1 MISLSQQQKMLQKL
15 SPQQIQLMR
24 LLQVPI
30 VSLEQAIKEE
40 IERNPLLEDDEDST
54 ESFAPNEEE
63 MIYDEESY
71 STEEQNHFLDHYDD
85 YMDDYQSYKEKI
97 DTDTTQE
104 ERNILYASEVSFQ
117 DYIIEQFNLKET
129 TENQHIIG
137 LELIGNINVN
147 GYMERNLT
155 SIVNDIAFRQGIYV
169 SDEEVLPVLR
179 TIQSLEPAG
188 VGARN
193 LQECLSIQLHRSEDQ
208 SADTKNAI
216 KIVDNHFEL
225 FTKKHY
231 NKIEQKL
238 KISGAEL
245 SAAIDIISKLN
256 PRPGSGFV
264 SHSDNPGYIVPDF
277 IVTEIDG
284 KLSVQQTKDKPSLK
298 VSKYY
303 TNILNDINKSK
314 KTTKGEKETAAFIK
328 EKADAAKWFIEA
340 IEQRYKTLD
349 ITMAVIVNF
358 QRKYF
363 LSGDIN
369 DLRPMRLKDIAEMAN
384 FDISTISR
392 VISQKYIQTDFGT
405 FSLRKLFSKSH
416 IGDDGKDSATETI
429 KSAMIECIKNED
441 KSAPLSDEELTKQ
454 LSQKGFKLSRRTVT
468 KYREQMK
475 IPVQRLRKEIVR

>member
-40 IERNPLLEDDEDST
+40 IERNPLLEDDEDTT
-54 ESFAPNEEE
+54 ESFASNNEET
-63 MIYDEESY
+63 IYDEESY
-71 STEEQNHFLDHYDD
+71 TYEEENDFPDHYDD
-85 YMDDYQSYKEKI
+85 DEMDDYRMYKEKI
-97 DTDTTQE
+97 DSDTNQE

-129 TENQHIIG
+129 TETQHIIG

-169 SDEEVLPVLR
+169 SENEVLPVLK
-179 TIQSLEPAG
+179 TIQALEPAG

-225 FTKKHY
+225 FSKKHY

-256 PRPGSGFV
+256 PRPNREDYSQEWHSADYGSG
-264 SHSDNPGYIVPDF
+264 
-277 IVTEIDG
+277 
-284 KLSVQQTKDKPSLK
+284 
-298 VSKYY
+298 
-303 TNILNDINKSK
+303 
-314 KTTKGEKETAAFIK
+314 
-328 EKADAAKWFIEA
+328 
-340 IEQRYKTLD
+340 
-349 ITMAVIVNF
+349 
-358 QRKYF
+358 
-363 LSGDIN
+363 
-369 DLRPMRLKDIAEMAN
+369 
-384 FDISTISR
+384 
-392 VISQKYIQTDFGT
+392 
-405 FSLRKLFSKSH
+405 
-416 IGDDGKDSATETI
+416 
-429 KSAMIECIKNED
+429 
-441 KSAPLSDEELTKQ
+441 
-454 LSQKGFKLSRRTVT
+454 
-468 KYREQMK
+468 
-475 IPVQRLRKEIVR
+475 

>member
-1 MISLSQQQKMLQKL
+1 MLQRL

-54 ESFAPNEEE
+54 ESFAANDEET
-63 MIYDEESY
+63 IYDEESY
-71 STEEQNHFLDHYDD
+71 SNEEQNHFLDHYDD
-85 YMDDYQSYKEKI
+85 YMDDYQSYREKI
-97 DTDTTQE
+97 DYDTSQE
-104 ERNILYASEVSFQ
+104 ERNILYASEASFQ

-147 GYMERNLT
+147 GYMERNLA

-169 SDEEVLPVLR
+169 SDEDVLPVLR

-225 FTKKHY
+225 FSKKHY

-238 KISGAEL
+238 KISEAEL

-256 PRPGSGFV
+256 PRPGNGFV
-264 SHSDNPGYIVPDF
+264 SQSDNPAYIVPDF

-284 KLSVQQTKDKPSLK
+284 KLSVQQTRDKPSLK

-314 KTTKGEKETAAFIK
+314 KPTKEEKETATFIK

-349 ITMAVIVNF
+349 ITLGVIVDY
-358 QRKYF
+358 QKKYF

-369 DLRPMRLKDIAEMAN
+369 DLRPMRLKDIAEMTD

-392 VISQKYIQTDFGT
+392 AINQKYIQTDFGT

-429 KSAMIECIKNED
+429 KSAMIECIKTEN

-454 LSQKGFKLSRRTVT
+454 LNQKGFKVSRRTVT
-468 KYREQMK
+468 KYREQMN
-475 IPVQRLRKEIVR
+475 IPVQRLRKEIVK

>member
-1 MISLSQQQKMLQKL
+1 MISLSLQQKMLQRL

-54 ESFAPNEEE
+54 ESFAANDEET
-63 MIYDEESY
+63 IYDEESY
-71 STEEQNHFLDHYDD
+71 SNEEQNHFLDHYDD
-85 YMDDYQSYKEKI
+85 YMDDYQSYREKI
-97 DTDTTQE
+97 DYDTSQE
-104 ERNILYASEVSFQ
+104 ERNILYASEASFQ

-147 GYMERNLT
+147 GYMERNLA

-169 SDEEVLPVLR
+169 SDEDVLPVLR

-208 SADTKNAI
+208 STDTKNAI

-225 FTKKHY
+225 FSKKHY

-238 KISGAEL
+238 KISEAEL

-256 PRPGSGFV
+256 PRPGNGFV
-264 SHSDNPGYIVPDF
+264 SQSDNPAYIVPDF

-314 KTTKGEKETAAFIK
+314 KPTKEEKETATFIK

-349 ITMAVIVNF
+349 ITLGVIVDY
-358 QRKYF
+358 QKKYF

-369 DLRPMRLKDIAEMAN
+369 DLRPMRLKDIAEMTD

-392 VISQKYIQTDFGT
+392 AINQKYIQTDFGT

-429 KSAMIECIKNED
+429 KSAMIECIKTEN

-454 LSQKGFKLSRRTVT
+454 LNQKGFKVSRRTVT
-468 KYREQMK
+468 KYREQMN
-475 IPVQRLRKEIVR
+475 IPVQRLRKEIVK

>member
-1 MISLSQQQKMLQKL
+1 MISLSLQQKMLQRL

-54 ESFAPNEEE
+54 ESFAANDEET
-63 MIYDEESY
+63 IYDEESY
-71 STEEQNHFLDHYDD
+71 SNEEQNHFLDHYDD
-85 YMDDYQSYKEKI
+85 YMDDYQSYREKI
-97 DTDTTQE
+97 DSDTSQE
-104 ERNILYASEVSFQ
+104 ERNILYASEASFQ

-147 GYMERNLT
+147 GYMERNLA

-169 SDEEVLPVLR
+169 SDEDVLPVLR

-225 FTKKHY
+225 FSKKHY

-238 KISGAEL
+238 KISEAEL

-256 PRPGSGFV
+256 PRPGNGFV
-264 SHSDNPGYIVPDF
+264 SQSDNPGYIVPDF

-284 KLSVQQTKDKPSLK
+284 KLSVQQTRDKPSLK

-314 KTTKGEKETAAFIK
+314 KPTKEEKETATFIK

-349 ITMAVIVNF
+349 ITLAVIVDY
-358 QRKYF
+358 QKKYF

-369 DLRPMRLKDIAEMAN
+369 DLRPMRLKDIAEMTD

-392 VISQKYIQTDFGT
+392 AINQKYIQTDFGT

-429 KSAMIECIKNED
+429 KSAMIECIKTEN

-454 LSQKGFKLSRRTVT
+454 LNQKGFKVSRRTVT
-468 KYREQMK
+468 KYREQMN
-475 IPVQRLRKEIVR
+475 IPVQRLRKEIVK

>member
-1 MISLSQQQKMLQKL
+1 MISLSLQQKMLQRL

-30 VSLEQAIKEE
+30 VSLEQTIKEE

-54 ESFAPNEEE
+54 ESFAANDEET
-63 MIYDEESY
+63 IYDEESY
-71 STEEQNHFLDHYDD
+71 SNEEQNHFLDHYDD
-85 YMDDYQSYKEKI
+85 YMDDYQSYREKI
-97 DTDTTQE
+97 DYDTSQE
-104 ERNILYASEVSFQ
+104 ERNILYASEASFQ

-147 GYMERNLT
+147 GYMERNLA

-169 SDEEVLPVLR
+169 SDEDVLPVLR

-225 FTKKHY
+225 FSKKHY

-238 KISGAEL
+238 KISEAEL

-256 PRPGSGFV
+256 PRPGNGFV
-264 SHSDNPGYIVPDF
+264 SQSDNPAYIVPDF

-284 KLSVQQTKDKPSLK
+284 KLSVQQTRDKPSLK

-314 KTTKGEKETAAFIK
+314 KPTKEEKETATFIK

-349 ITMAVIVNF
+349 ITLGVIVDY
-358 QRKYF
+358 QKKYF

-369 DLRPMRLKDIAEMAN
+369 DLRPMRLKDIAEMTD

-392 VISQKYIQTDFGT
+392 AINQKYIQTDFGT

-429 KSAMIECIKNED
+429 KSAMIECIKTEN

-454 LSQKGFKLSRRTVT
+454 LNQKGFKVSRRTVT
-468 KYREQMK
+468 KYREQMN
-475 IPVQRLRKEIVR
+475 IPVQRLRKEIVK

>member
-1 MISLSQQQKMLQKL
+1 MISLSLQQKMLQRL

-30 VSLEQAIKEE
+30 VSLEQTIKEE

-54 ESFAPNEEE
+54 ESFAANDEET
-63 MIYDEESY
+63 IYDEESY
-71 STEEQNHFLDHYDD
+71 SNEEQNHFLDHYDD
-85 YMDDYQSYKEKI
+85 YMDDYQSYREKI
-97 DTDTTQE
+97 DSDTSQE

-147 GYMERNLT
+147 GYMERNLA

-169 SDEEVLPVLR
+169 SDEDVLPVLR

-225 FTKKHY
+225 FSKKHY

-238 KISGAEL
+238 KISEAEL

-256 PRPGSGFV
+256 PRPGNGFV
-264 SHSDNPGYIVPDF
+264 SQSDNPVYIVPDF

-284 KLSVQQTKDKPSLK
+284 KLSVQQTRDKPSLK

-314 KTTKGEKETAAFIK
+314 KPTKEEKETATFIK

-349 ITMAVIVNF
+349 ITLGVIVDY
-358 QRKYF
+358 QKKYF

-369 DLRPMRLKDIAEMAN
+369 DLRPMRLKDIAEMTD

-392 VISQKYIQTDFGT
+392 AINQKYIQTDFGT

-429 KSAMIECIKNED
+429 KSAMIECIKTEN

-454 LSQKGFKLSRRTVT
+454 LNQKGFKVSRRTVT
-468 KYREQMK
+468 KYREQMN
-475 IPVQRLRKEIVR
+475 IPVQRLRKEIVK

>member
-1 MISLSQQQKMLQKL
+1 MISLSLQQKMLQRL

-30 VSLEQAIKEE
+30 VSLEQTIKEE
-40 IERNPLLEDDEDST
+40 IERNPLWEDDEDST
-54 ESFAPNEEE
+54 ESFAANDEET
-63 MIYDEESY
+63 IYDEESY
-71 STEEQNHFLDHYDD
+71 SNEEQNHFLDHYDD
-85 YMDDYQSYKEKI
+85 YMDDYQSYREKI
-97 DTDTTQE
+97 DYDTSQE
-104 ERNILYASEVSFQ
+104 ERNILYASEASFQ

-147 GYMERNLT
+147 GYMERNLA

-169 SDEEVLPVLR
+169 SDEDVLPVLR

-225 FTKKHY
+225 FSKKHY

-238 KISGAEL
+238 KISEAEL

-256 PRPGSGFV
+256 PRPGNGFV
-264 SHSDNPGYIVPDF
+264 SQSDNPAYIVPDF

-284 KLSVQQTKDKPSLK
+284 KLSVQQTRDKPSLK

-314 KTTKGEKETAAFIK
+314 KPTKEEKETATFIK

-349 ITMAVIVNF
+349 ITLGVIVDY
-358 QRKYF
+358 QKKYF

-369 DLRPMRLKDIAEMAN
+369 DLRPMRLKDIAEMTD

-392 VISQKYIQTDFGT
+392 AINQKYIQTDFGT

-429 KSAMIECIKNED
+429 KSAMIECIKTEN

-454 LSQKGFKLSRRTVT
+454 LNQKGFKVSRRTVT
-468 KYREQMK
+468 KYREQMN
-475 IPVQRLRKEIVR
+475 IPVQRLRKEIVK

>member
-1 MISLSQQQKMLQKL
+1 MISLSLQQKMLQRL

-30 VSLEQAIKEE
+30 VSLEQTIKEE

-54 ESFAPNEEE
+54 ESFAANDEET
-63 MIYDEESY
+63 IYDEESY
-71 STEEQNHFLDHYDD
+71 SNEEQNHFLDHYDD
-85 YMDDYQSYKEKI
+85 YMDDYQSYREKI
-97 DTDTTQE
+97 DYDTSQE
-104 ERNILYASEVSFQ
+104 ERNILYASEASFQ

-147 GYMERNLT
+147 GYMERNLA

-169 SDEEVLPVLR
+169 SDEDVLPVLR

-225 FTKKHY
+225 FSKKHY

-238 KISGAEL
+238 KISEAEL

-256 PRPGSGFV
+256 PRPGNGFV
-264 SHSDNPGYIVPDF
+264 SQSDNPAYIVPDF

-284 KLSVQQTKDKPSLK
+284 KLSVQQTRDKPSLK

-314 KTTKGEKETAAFIK
+314 KPTKEEKETATFIK

-349 ITMAVIVNF
+349 ITLAVIVDY
-358 QRKYF
+358 QKKYF

-369 DLRPMRLKDIAEMAN
+369 DLRPMRLKDIAEMTD

-392 VISQKYIQTDFGT
+392 AINQKYIQTDFGT

-429 KSAMIECIKNED
+429 KSAMIECIKTEN

-454 LSQKGFKLSRRTVT
+454 LNQKGFKVSRRTVT
-468 KYREQMK
+468 KYREQMN
-475 IPVQRLRKEIVR
+475 IPVQRLRKEIVK

>member
-1 MISLSQQQKMLQKL
+1 MISLSLQQKMLQRL

-30 VSLEQAIKEE
+30 VSLEQTIKEE

-54 ESFAPNEEE
+54 ESFAANDEET
-63 MIYDEESY
+63 IYDEESY
-71 STEEQNHFLDHYDD
+71 SNEEQNHFLDHYDD
-85 YMDDYQSYKEKI
+85 YMDDYQSYREKI
-97 DTDTTQE
+97 DYDTSQE
-104 ERNILYASEVSFQ
+104 ERNILYASEASFQ

-147 GYMERNLT
+147 GYMERNLA

-169 SDEEVLPVLR
+169 SDEDVLPVLR

-225 FTKKHY
+225 FSKKHY

-238 KISGAEL
+238 KISEAEL

-256 PRPGSGFV
+256 PRPGNGFV
-264 SHSDNPGYIVPDF
+264 SQSDNPVYIVPDF

-284 KLSVQQTKDKPSLK
+284 KLSVQQTRDKPSLK

-314 KTTKGEKETAAFIK
+314 KPTKEEKETATFIK

-349 ITMAVIVNF
+349 ITLGVIVDY
-358 QRKYF
+358 QKKYF

-369 DLRPMRLKDIAEMAN
+369 DLRPMRLKDIAEMTD

-392 VISQKYIQTDFGT
+392 AINQKYIQTDFGT

-429 KSAMIECIKNED
+429 KSAMIECIKTEN

-454 LSQKGFKLSRRTVT
+454 LNQKGFKVSRRTVT
-468 KYREQMK
+468 KYREQMN
-475 IPVQRLRKEIVR
+475 IPVQRLRKEIVK

>member
-1 MISLSQQQKMLQKL
+1 MLQRL

-54 ESFAPNEEE
+54 ESFAANDEET
-63 MIYDEESY
+63 IYDEESY
-71 STEEQNHFLDHYDD
+71 SNEEQNHFLDHYDD
-85 YMDDYQSYKEKI
+85 YMDDYQSYREKI
-97 DTDTTQE
+97 DSDTSQE
-104 ERNILYASEVSFQ
+104 ERNILYASEASFQ

-147 GYMERNLT
+147 GYMERNLA

-169 SDEEVLPVLR
+169 SDEDVLPVLR

-225 FTKKHY
+225 FSKKHY

-238 KISGAEL
+238 KISEAEL

-256 PRPGSGFV
+256 PRPGNGFV
-264 SHSDNPGYIVPDF
+264 SQSDNPGYIVPDF

-284 KLSVQQTKDKPSLK
+284 KLSVQQTRDKPSLK

-314 KTTKGEKETAAFIK
+314 KPTKEEKETATFIK

-349 ITMAVIVNF
+349 ITLAVIVDY
-358 QRKYF
+358 QKKYF

-369 DLRPMRLKDIAEMAN
+369 DLRPMRLKDIAEMTD

-392 VISQKYIQTDFGT
+392 AINQKYIQTDFGT

-429 KSAMIECIKNED
+429 KSAMIECIKTEN

-454 LSQKGFKLSRRTVT
+454 LNQKGFKVSRRTVT
-468 KYREQMK
+468 KYREQMN
-475 IPVQRLRKEIVR
+475 IPVQRLRKEIVK

>member
-1 MISLSQQQKMLQKL
+1 MLQRL

-54 ESFAPNEEE
+54 ESFAANDEET
-63 MIYDEESY
+63 IYDEESY
-71 STEEQNHFLDHYDD
+71 SNEEQNHFLDHYDD
-85 YMDDYQSYKEKI
+85 YMDDYQSYREKI
-97 DTDTTQE
+97 DSDTSQE
-104 ERNILYASEVSFQ
+104 ERNILYASEASFQ

-147 GYMERNLT
+147 GYMERNLA

-169 SDEEVLPVLR
+169 SDEDVLPVLR

-225 FTKKHY
+225 FSKKHY

-238 KISGAEL
+238 KISEAEL

-256 PRPGSGFV
+256 PRPGNGFV
-264 SHSDNPGYIVPDF
+264 SQSDNPAYIVPDF

-284 KLSVQQTKDKPSLK
+284 KLSVQQTRDKPSLK

-314 KTTKGEKETAAFIK
+314 KPTKEEKETATFIK

-349 ITMAVIVNF
+349 ITLGVIVDY
-358 QRKYF
+358 QKKYF

-369 DLRPMRLKDIAEMAN
+369 DLRPMRLKDIAEMTD

-392 VISQKYIQTDFGT
+392 AINQKYIQTDFGT

-429 KSAMIECIKNED
+429 KSAMIECIKTEN

-454 LSQKGFKLSRRTVT
+454 LNQKGFKVSRRTVT
-468 KYREQMK
+468 KYREQMN
-475 IPVQRLRKEIVR
+475 IPVQRLRKEIVK

>member
-1 MISLSQQQKMLQKL
+1 MLQRL

-30 VSLEQAIKEE
+30 VSLEQTIKEE

-54 ESFAPNEEE
+54 ESFAANDEET
-63 MIYDEESY
+63 IYDEESY
-71 STEEQNHFLDHYDD
+71 SNEEQNHFLDHYDD
-85 YMDDYQSYKEKI
+85 YMDDYQSYREKI
-97 DTDTTQE
+97 DSDTSQE

-147 GYMERNLT
+147 GYMERNLA

-169 SDEEVLPVLR
+169 SDEDVLPVLR

-193 LQECLSIQLHRSEDQ
+193 LQECLSIQLHRNEDQ

-225 FTKKHY
+225 FSKKHY

-238 KISGAEL
+238 KISEAEL

-256 PRPGSGFV
+256 PRPGNGFV
-264 SHSDNPGYIVPDF
+264 SQSDNPAYIVPDF

-284 KLSVQQTKDKPSLK
+284 KLSVQQTRDKPSLK

-314 KTTKGEKETAAFIK
+314 KPTKEEKETATFIK

-349 ITMAVIVNF
+349 ITLGVIVDY
-358 QRKYF
+358 QKKYF

-369 DLRPMRLKDIAEMAN
+369 DLRPMRLKDIAEMTD

-392 VISQKYIQTDFGT
+392 AINQKYIQTDFGT

-429 KSAMIECIKNED
+429 KSAMIECIKTEN

-454 LSQKGFKLSRRTVT
+454 LNQKGFKVSRRTVT
-468 KYREQMK
+468 KYREQMN
-475 IPVQRLRKEIVR
+475 IPVQRLRKEIVK

>member
-1 MISLSQQQKMLQKL
+1 MISLSLQQKMLQRL

-54 ESFAPNEEE
+54 ESFAANDEET
-63 MIYDEESY
+63 IYDEESY
-71 STEEQNHFLDHYDD
+71 SNEEQNHFLDHYDD
-85 YMDDYQSYKEKI
+85 YMDDYQSYREKI
-97 DTDTTQE
+97 DSDTSQE
-104 ERNILYASEVSFQ
+104 ERNILYASEASFQ

-147 GYMERNLT
+147 GYMERNLA

-169 SDEEVLPVLR
+169 SDEDVLPVLR

-225 FTKKHY
+225 FSKKHY

-238 KISGAEL
+238 KISEAEL

-256 PRPGSGFV
+256 PRPGNGFV
-264 SHSDNPGYIVPDF
+264 SQSDNPAYIVPDF

-284 KLSVQQTKDKPSLK
+284 KLSVQQTRDKPSLK

-314 KTTKGEKETAAFIK
+314 KPTKEEKETATFIK

-349 ITMAVIVNF
+349 ITLGVIVDY
-358 QRKYF
+358 QKKYF

-369 DLRPMRLKDIAEMAN
+369 DLRPMRLKDIAEMTD

-392 VISQKYIQTDFGT
+392 AINQKYIQTDFGT

-429 KSAMIECIKNED
+429 KSAMIECIKTEN

-454 LSQKGFKLSRRTVT
+454 LNQKGFKVSRRTVT
-468 KYREQMK
+468 KYREQMN
-475 IPVQRLRKEIVR
+475 IPVQRLRKEIVK

>member
-54 ESFAPNEEE
+54 ECFAPNEEE

-97 DTDTTQE
+97 DTDTNQE

-169 SDEEVLPVLR
+169 SDEDVLPVLR

-208 SADTKNAI
+208 AADTKNAI

-225 FTKKHY
+225 FSKKHY
-231 NKIEQKL
+231 NKIEHKL
-238 KISGAEL
+238 KISEAEL

-314 KTTKGEKETAAFIK
+314 KPTKGEKETAAFIK

-349 ITMAVIVNF
+349 ITLAVIVNY

-369 DLRPMRLKDIAEMAN
+369 DLRPMRLKDIAEMTN

-392 VISQKYIQTDFGT
+392 VINQKYIQTDFGT

-416 IGDDGKDSATETI
+416 IGDDGKDTATETI
-429 KSAMIECIKNED
+429 KSAMIECIKNEN

-454 LSQKGFKLSRRTVT
+454 LNQKGFKLSRRTVT
-468 KYREQMK
+468 KYREQMN

>member
-1 MISLSQQQKMLQKL
+1 MLQRL

-30 VSLEQAIKEE
+30 VSLEQTIKEE

-54 ESFAPNEEE
+54 ESFAANDEET
-63 MIYDEESY
+63 IYDEESY
-71 STEEQNHFLDHYDD
+71 SNEEQNHFLDHYDD
-85 YMDDYQSYKEKI
+85 YMDDYQSYREKI
-97 DTDTTQE
+97 DYDTSQE
-104 ERNILYASEVSFQ
+104 ERNILYASEASFQ

-147 GYMERNLT
+147 GYMERNLA

-169 SDEEVLPVLR
+169 SDEDVLPVLR
-179 TIQSLEPAG
+179 IIQSLEPAG

-216 KIVDNHFEL
+216 KIVDNHFDL
-225 FTKKHY
+225 FSKKHY

-238 KISGAEL
+238 KISEAEL

-256 PRPGSGFV
+256 PRPGNGFV
-264 SHSDNPGYIVPDF
+264 SQSDNPAYIVPDF

-284 KLSVQQTKDKPSLK
+284 KLSVQQTRDKPSLK

-314 KTTKGEKETAAFIK
+314 KPTKEEKETATFIK

-349 ITMAVIVNF
+349 ITLGVIVDY
-358 QRKYF
+358 QKKYF

-369 DLRPMRLKDIAEMAN
+369 DLRPMRLKDIAEMTD

-392 VISQKYIQTDFGT
+392 AINQKYIQTDFGT

-429 KSAMIECIKNED
+429 KSAMIECIKTEN

-454 LSQKGFKLSRRTVT
+454 LNQKGFKVSRRTVT
-468 KYREQMK
+468 KYREQMN
-475 IPVQRLRKEIVR
+475 IPVQRLRKEIVK